1 MLFHGLRMLPSFHGS
16 ICYMSMSESHD
27 VCHEVNDGLVQ
38 IRSGLMEFFSE
49 CGDIATVR
57 IPTDRETGQIKGW
70 AILSCCH
77 LSWSGR

>member
-1 MLFHGLRMLPSFHGS
+1 M
-16 ICYMSMSESHD
+16 IMSESHD
-27 VCHEVNDGLVQ
+27 VCHEVNYGLVQ

-49 CGDIATVR
+49 CGDVATVR

-77 LSWSGR
+77 LSWSSI

>member
-1 MLFHGLRMLPSFHGS
+1 
-16 ICYMSMSESHD
+16 MSMSELHD
-27 VCHEVNDGLVQ
+27 VCHEVNDGLLQ

-70 AILSCCH
+70 AILVVICLGLEDDFSDGTSNPHILSSC
-77 LSWSGR
+77 LAA